1 MIPKIIHYC
10 WLSENIPQNVQDN
23 IKEWK
28 NLLPSYE
35 IIRWDLNKFDVEK
48 SKWVKKALEEKL
60 YAFAAD
66 YIRFYALY
74 NFGGIY
80 LDSDVSIIKPF
91 DELLDLP
98 YFIGFEMTGE
108 IEAAIIGAKSKYE
121 WIKKCMDYYE
131 EREFSTKPLTI
142 IMKEFFLE
150 NYGIKKIKSKEQ
162 FNKDE
167 RQIQIFSADFFS
179 PKHWNYKKIY
189 KTKNTFSI
197 HNFAGSW
204 LPKFSFKDKIKNF
217 LRTRWDIWKNR

>member
-48 SKWVKKALEEKL
+48 SKWVKDALEKKL

-80 LDSDVSIIKPF
+80 LDSDVSIVKPF

-98 YFIGFEMTGE
+98 YFVGFEMTGK
-108 IEAAIIGAKSKYE
+108 IEAATIGAEPKCE
-121 WIKKCMDYYE
+121 WIKKCIDYYE
-131 EREFSTKPLTI
+131 GREFSTKPLPF
-142 IMKEFFLE
+142 IMSEILLE
-150 NYGIKKIKSKEQ
+150 NYGIKKIKGKEQ
-162 FNKDE
+162 FNKNE
-167 RQIQIFSADFFS
+167 KQIQIFSADFFS

-189 KTKNTFSI
+189 RTENTFSI
-197 HNFAGSW
+197 HNFEGSW
-204 LPKFSFKDKIKNF
+204 LPKFSFKVKVKNY
-217 LRTRWDIWKNR
+217 LRARWEIWKNR